1 MVKRIVGWFVL
12 VPLSAVLI
20 IFALANTQLVIVNF
34 NPFAQADQS
43 ATARV
48 GVPLFLVIFL
58 ILLVGVVLGG
68 VATWFAQSQHRRD
81 ERHWRRETERLHRE
95 LDAARRAPASQNL
108 LDVDD
113 LVHHQ

>member
-12 VPLSAVLI
+12 VPLCAVLI
-20 IFALANTQLVIVNF
+20 VFALANTQLVTVNL
-34 NPFAQADQS
+34 NPFAPVDQL
-43 ATARV
+43 AANRV

-68 VATWFAQSQHRRD
+68 VATWFAQGRHRRD

-95 LDAARRAPASQNL
+95 LDAARRAPANPSL

-113 LVHHQ
+113 LAQRQ

>member
-12 VPLSAVLI
+12 VPLCAVLI

-34 NPFAQADQS
+34 NPFAQADQV
-43 ATARV
+43 AVARV
-48 GVPLFLVIFL
+48 GVPLFLVIFM

-68 VATWFAQSQHRRD
+68 IATWFAQSPHRRD

-95 LDAARRAPASQNL
+95 LDAARRSPTNRAL

-113 LVHHQ
+113 LAHPQ

>member
-12 VPLSAVLI
+12 VPLCAVLI
-20 IFALANTQLVIVNF
+20 IFALANTQIVTVNL
-34 NPFAQADQS
+34 NPFAPADQL
-43 ATARV
+43 AGTRI

-68 VATWFAQSQHRRD
+68 VATWFAQGRHRRD

-95 LDAARRAPASQNL
+95 LDAARRAPANPSL

-113 LVHHQ
+113 LAQRQ

>member
-12 VPLSAVLI
+12 VPLCAVLI
-20 IFALANTQLVIVNF
+20 IFALANTQLVTVNL
-34 NPFAQADQS
+34 NPFAPVEQLAS
-43 ATARV
+43 TRI

-68 VATWFAQSQHRRD
+68 VATWFAQGRHRRD

-95 LDAARRAPASQNL
+95 LDAARRAPANPSL

-113 LVHHQ
+113 LAQRQ

>member
-1 MVKRIVGWFVL
+1 
-12 VPLSAVLI
+12 
-20 IFALANTQLVIVNF
+20 
-34 NPFAQADQS
+34 QADQT

-48 GVPLFLVIFL
+48 GVPMFLVIFL